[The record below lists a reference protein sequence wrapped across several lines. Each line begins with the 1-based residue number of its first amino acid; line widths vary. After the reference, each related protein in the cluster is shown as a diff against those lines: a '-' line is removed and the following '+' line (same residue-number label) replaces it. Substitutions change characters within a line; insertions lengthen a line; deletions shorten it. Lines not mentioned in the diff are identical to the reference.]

1 MDNQTQ
7 PEFITVEE
15 AAAIL
20 RVNPRHIKRMIEGGK
35 LRARNINAS
44 GTRKYW
50 RVLKEDVTK
59 VEI

>member
-1 MDNQTQ
+1 MDN
-7 PEFITVEE
+7 EFITVEE
-15 AAAIL
+15 AATIL

-50 RVLKEDVTK
+50 RVLKADV
-59 VEI
+59 VAVGV